1 MGEKMEENIVNIM
14 RKKSSISSINKREK
28 FVKLAEGRTIKAIK
42 SIRVIGKLG
51 NPSAYSYSD
60 SDVAKIVKALQAEIE
75 SLRVRMKSSERSEDI
90 KFKL

>member
-1 MGEKMEENIVNIM
+1 MEDNIVNLES
-14 RKKSSISSINKREK
+14 KKSSNHPINKREK
-28 FVKLAEGRTIKAIK
+28 FVKLAENRTIKAIK

-75 SLRVRMKSSERSEDI
+75 SLKIRMKSSEHSEDI

>member
-1 MGEKMEENIVNIM
+1 MEDNIVNIES
-14 RKKSSISSINKREK
+14 KKGSNYSMNKREK
-28 FVKLAEGRTIKAIK
+28 FVKLAENRTIKAIK

-75 SLRVRMKSSERSEDI
+75 SLKIRMKSSEHSEDI

>member
-1 MGEKMEENIVNIM
+1 MEDNIVNIKS
-14 RKKSSISSINKREK
+14 KKSSGYSINKREK
-28 FVKLAEGRTIKAIK
+28 FVKLAESRTIKAIK

-75 SLRVRMKSSERSEDI
+75 SLKIRMKSSEHSEDI

>member
-1 MGEKMEENIVNIM
+1 MEENIVNI
-14 RKKSSISSINKREK
+14 RSKKSSNSSINKREK
-28 FVKLAEGRTIKAIK
+28 FVKLAENRTVRAIK

-60 SDVAKIVKALQAEIE
+60 SDVVKIVKALQAEIE
-75 SLRVRMKSSERSEDI
+75 SLKVRMKSSEHSEDI